1 MPGPNYAGG
10 VNGWDQGR
18 VDVYWK
24 GKAPDY
30 VYALVPKAK
39 AEGIELAIHEDAKY
53 SAIEL
58 MNAVERL
65 DKSDL
70 VKKYGITGFSV
81 NHDGASIKLDFRAAA
96 PNPFPLDEFR
106 KIARVDCEFTLEE
119 NVGDYILQSS

>member
-1 MPGPNYAGG
+1 MST
-10 VNGWDQGR
+10 GR
-18 VDVYWK
+18 AK
-24 GKAPDY
+24 HQTY

-58 MNAVERL
+58 MNALERL

-96 PNPFPLDEFR
+96 PNPFPLEEFR
-106 KIARVDCEFTLEE
+106 KIASGLRIHF
-119 NVGDYILQSS
+119 